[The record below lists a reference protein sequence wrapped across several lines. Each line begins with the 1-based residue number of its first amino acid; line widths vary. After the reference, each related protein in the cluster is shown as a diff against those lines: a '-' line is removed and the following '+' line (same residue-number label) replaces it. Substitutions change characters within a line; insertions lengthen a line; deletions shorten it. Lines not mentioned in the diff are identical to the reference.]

1 MYIYLLHYLIQNHLS
16 ITYFFYVLLFLL
28 ERIYANR
35 IKLYWA
41 VCENLRKE
49 YLERITFYNLLKLEA
64 PAYMSYLSFCL
75 KTFLGRSCPYHPI
88 GRRSHQRGF
97 CFFGKILQSGKP
109 NKDGKGGREGNTIF
123 FFLTTEFRF

>member
-16 ITYFFYVLLFLL
+16 ITCFFYVLLFLL
-28 ERIYANR
+28 DRIYANR
-35 IKLYWA
+35 IKLYLA

-75 KTFLGRSCPYHPI
+75 KTFLGRSCPYYPI
-88 GRRSHQRGF
+88 GRRSHQRV
-97 CFFGKILQSGKP
+97 FFFW
-109 NKDGKGGREGNTIF
+109 KDFTKWETEQRWERREGRKHNF